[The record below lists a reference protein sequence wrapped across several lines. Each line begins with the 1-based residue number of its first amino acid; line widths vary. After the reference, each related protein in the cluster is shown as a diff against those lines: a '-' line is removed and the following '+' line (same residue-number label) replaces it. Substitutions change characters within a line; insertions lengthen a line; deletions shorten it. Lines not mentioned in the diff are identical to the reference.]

1 MSGDITDV
9 ALKQVIG
16 ECVQEESGLYMISI
30 RQKEELEESVFNAI
44 RRLDV
49 LQELLEDDTIT
60 EIMING
66 KDDIF
71 LERNGHIT
79 KWDKSFENEER
90 LEDIA
95 QKIASLSNK
104 IVNISSPIAD
114 TRLEDGSRVS
124 IVLPPVA
131 LNGPIITIRK
141 FYKDALTM
149 EKLIETGS
157 LTQEAADFLK
167 MAVKSKYNIF
177 ISGGTGSGKT
187 TFLNALS
194 EFIDNDERV
203 ITIEDAAELQIN
215 HVKNLVRLEARDAN
229 IEGKNEVTIRDLI
242 RASLRMRPDRIIVG
256 EVRGKETL
264 DMVQA
269 MSTGHD
275 GSLST
280 GHGNSPKDMMT
291 RLETMILMGIDMPV
305 AAIRQ
310 QLTSAIDIIIHL
322 GRLRDKTRRV
332 LQIAEVV
339 GVSRGEVKFNK
350 LFEFAENAESNGL
363 VLGELKAT
371 GNKLVNTQIILW
383 LAKGI
388 LIIVAASWLFYG
400 NIYFSILMSPWL
412 YLYIR
417 ENSKNNKRKER
428 QQLALQFKDAMTAV
442 SFALNAGYS
451 VENSF
456 KEALEELKML
466 YGRNAVIV
474 KSFSEI
480 ATRIHNNE
488 NIENVLKDF
497 ARKSDVEEI
506 QYFSEIFGYAK
517 RSGGDM
523 ITIIK
528 DTTSLIREKIELDS
542 EIKTIISGKKQEQG
556 IMSIMPF
563 AMVGYLRFT
572 SYDFIAMLYGNIAG
586 RIFMSV
592 CLIVVIVA
600 DYIAKRIVNIEI

>member
-131 LNGPIITIRK
+131 LNGPVITIRK

-229 IEGKNEVTIRDLI
+229 IEGKNEVTIRNLI

-350 LFEFAENAESNGL
+350 LFEFAENAESNGR
-363 VLGELKAT
+363 VLGEIKAT
-371 GNKLVNTQIILW
+371 GNKLVNTQ
-383 LAKGI
+383 KM
-388 LIIVAASWLFYG
+388 
-400 NIYFSILMSPWL
+400 YF
-412 YLYIR
+412 
-417 ENSKNNKRKER
+417 
-428 QQLALQFKDAMTAV
+428 
-442 SFALNAGYS
+442 AGY
-451 VENSF
+451 
-456 KEALEELKML
+456 
-466 YGRNAVIV
+466 G
-474 KSFSEI
+474 
-480 ATRIHNNE
+480 
-488 NIENVLKDF
+488 
-497 ARKSDVEEI
+497 
-506 QYFSEIFGYAK
+506 
-517 RSGGDM
+517 
-523 ITIIK
+523 
-528 DTTSLIREKIELDS
+528 
-542 EIKTIISGKKQEQG
+542 QEDNT
-556 IMSIMPF
+556 M
-563 AMVGYLRFT
+563 
-572 SYDFIAMLYGNIAG
+572 AG
-586 RIFMSV
+586 
-592 CLIVVIVA
+592 
-600 DYIAKRIVNIEI
+600 

>member
-124 IVLPPVA
+124 IVLPLVA
-131 LNGPIITIRK
+131 LNGPVITIRK

-229 IEGKNEVTIRDLI
+229 IEGKNEVTIRNLI

-371 GNKLVNTQIILW
+371 GNKLVNTQ
-383 LAKGI
+383 KM
-388 LIIVAASWLFYG
+388 
-400 NIYFSILMSPWL
+400 YF
-412 YLYIR
+412 
-417 ENSKNNKRKER
+417 
-428 QQLALQFKDAMTAV
+428 
-442 SFALNAGYS
+442 AGY
-451 VENSF
+451 
-456 KEALEELKML
+456 
-466 YGRNAVIV
+466 G
-474 KSFSEI
+474 
-480 ATRIHNNE
+480 
-488 NIENVLKDF
+488 
-497 ARKSDVEEI
+497 
-506 QYFSEIFGYAK
+506 
-517 RSGGDM
+517 
-523 ITIIK
+523 
-528 DTTSLIREKIELDS
+528 
-542 EIKTIISGKKQEQG
+542 QEDNT
-556 IMSIMPF
+556 M
-563 AMVGYLRFT
+563 
-572 SYDFIAMLYGNIAG
+572 AG
-586 RIFMSV
+586 
-592 CLIVVIVA
+592 
-600 DYIAKRIVNIEI
+600 

>member
-131 LNGPIITIRK
+131 LNGPVITIRK

-229 IEGKNEVTIRDLI
+229 IEGKNEVTIRNLI

-363 VLGELKAT
+363 VLGKLKAT
-371 GNKLVNTQIILW
+371 GNKLVNTR
-383 LAKGI
+383 KM
-388 LIIVAASWLFYG
+388 
-400 NIYFSILMSPWL
+400 YF
-412 YLYIR
+412 
-417 ENSKNNKRKER
+417 
-428 QQLALQFKDAMTAV
+428 
-442 SFALNAGYS
+442 AGY
-451 VENSF
+451 
-456 KEALEELKML
+456 
-466 YGRNAVIV
+466 G
-474 KSFSEI
+474 
-480 ATRIHNNE
+480 
-488 NIENVLKDF
+488 
-497 ARKSDVEEI
+497 
-506 QYFSEIFGYAK
+506 
-517 RSGGDM
+517 
-523 ITIIK
+523 
-528 DTTSLIREKIELDS
+528 
-542 EIKTIISGKKQEQG
+542 QEDNT
-556 IMSIMPF
+556 M
-563 AMVGYLRFT
+563 
-572 SYDFIAMLYGNIAG
+572 AG
-586 RIFMSV
+586 
-592 CLIVVIVA
+592 
-600 DYIAKRIVNIEI
+600 

>member
-215 HVKNLVRLEARDAN
+215 HVKNLVSLEARDAN

-350 LFEFAENAESNGL
+350 LFEFAENAESNGR

-371 GNKLVNTQIILW
+371 GNKLVNTQ
-383 LAKGI
+383 KM
-388 LIIVAASWLFYG
+388 
-400 NIYFSILMSPWL
+400 YF
-412 YLYIR
+412 
-417 ENSKNNKRKER
+417 
-428 QQLALQFKDAMTAV
+428 
-442 SFALNAGYS
+442 AGY
-451 VENSF
+451 
-456 KEALEELKML
+456 
-466 YGRNAVIV
+466 G
-474 KSFSEI
+474 
-480 ATRIHNNE
+480 
-488 NIENVLKDF
+488 
-497 ARKSDVEEI
+497 
-506 QYFSEIFGYAK
+506 
-517 RSGGDM
+517 
-523 ITIIK
+523 
-528 DTTSLIREKIELDS
+528 
-542 EIKTIISGKKQEQG
+542 QEDNT
-556 IMSIMPF
+556 M
-563 AMVGYLRFT
+563 
-572 SYDFIAMLYGNIAG
+572 AG
-586 RIFMSV
+586 
-592 CLIVVIVA
+592 
-600 DYIAKRIVNIEI
+600 

>member
-131 LNGPIITIRK
+131 LNGPVITIRK

-229 IEGKNEVTIRDLI
+229 IEGKNEVTIRNLI
-242 RASLRMRPDRIIVG
+242 RASLRMSPDRIIVG

-350 LFEFAENAESNGL
+350 LFEFAENAESNGR

-371 GNKLVNTQIILW
+371 GNKLVNTQ
-383 LAKGI
+383 KM
-388 LIIVAASWLFYG
+388 F
-400 NIYFSILMSPWL
+400 F
-412 YLYIR
+412 
-417 ENSKNNKRKER
+417 
-428 QQLALQFKDAMTAV
+428 
-442 SFALNAGYS
+442 AGY
-451 VENSF
+451 
-456 KEALEELKML
+456 
-466 YGRNAVIV
+466 G
-474 KSFSEI
+474 
-480 ATRIHNNE
+480 
-488 NIENVLKDF
+488 
-497 ARKSDVEEI
+497 
-506 QYFSEIFGYAK
+506 
-517 RSGGDM
+517 
-523 ITIIK
+523 
-528 DTTSLIREKIELDS
+528 
-542 EIKTIISGKKQEQG
+542 QEDNT
-556 IMSIMPF
+556 M
-563 AMVGYLRFT
+563 
-572 SYDFIAMLYGNIAG
+572 AG
-586 RIFMSV
+586 
-592 CLIVVIVA
+592 
-600 DYIAKRIVNIEI
+600 

>member
-131 LNGPIITIRK
+131 LNGPVITIRK

-215 HVKNLVRLEARDAN
+215 HVKNLVRLESRDAN
-229 IEGKNEVTIRDLI
+229 IEGKNEVTIRNLI

-256 EVRGKETL
+256 EVRGKKTL

-350 LFEFAENAESNGL
+350 LFEFAENAESNGR

-371 GNKLVNTQIILW
+371 GNKLVNTQ
-383 LAKGI
+383 KM
-388 LIIVAASWLFYG
+388 F
-400 NIYFSILMSPWL
+400 F
-412 YLYIR
+412 
-417 ENSKNNKRKER
+417 
-428 QQLALQFKDAMTAV
+428 
-442 SFALNAGYS
+442 AGY
-451 VENSF
+451 
-456 KEALEELKML
+456 
-466 YGRNAVIV
+466 G
-474 KSFSEI
+474 
-480 ATRIHNNE
+480 
-488 NIENVLKDF
+488 
-497 ARKSDVEEI
+497 
-506 QYFSEIFGYAK
+506 
-517 RSGGDM
+517 
-523 ITIIK
+523 
-528 DTTSLIREKIELDS
+528 
-542 EIKTIISGKKQEQG
+542 QEDNT
-556 IMSIMPF
+556 M
-563 AMVGYLRFT
+563 
-572 SYDFIAMLYGNIAG
+572 AG
-586 RIFMSV
+586 
-592 CLIVVIVA
+592 
-600 DYIAKRIVNIEI
+600 

>member
-131 LNGPIITIRK
+131 LNGPVITIRK

-371 GNKLVNTQIILW
+371 GNKLVNTQ
-383 LAKGI
+383 KMN
-388 LIIVAASWLFYG
+388 F
-400 NIYFSILMSPWL
+400 
-412 YLYIR
+412 
-417 ENSKNNKRKER
+417 
-428 QQLALQFKDAMTAV
+428 
-442 SFALNAGYS
+442 AGY
-451 VENSF
+451 V
-456 KEALEELKML
+456 
-466 YGRNAVIV
+466 
-474 KSFSEI
+474 
-480 ATRIHNNE
+480 
-488 NIENVLKDF
+488 
-497 ARKSDVEEI
+497 
-506 QYFSEIFGYAK
+506 
-517 RSGGDM
+517 
-523 ITIIK
+523 
-528 DTTSLIREKIELDS
+528 
-542 EIKTIISGKKQEQG
+542 QEDNT
-556 IMSIMPF
+556 M
-563 AMVGYLRFT
+563 
-572 SYDFIAMLYGNIAG
+572 AG
-586 RIFMSV
+586 
-592 CLIVVIVA
+592 
-600 DYIAKRIVNIEI
+600 

>member
-131 LNGPIITIRK
+131 LNGPVITIRK

-203 ITIEDAAELQIN
+203 ITIEDAAELKIN

-229 IEGKNEVTIRDLI
+229 IEGKNEVTIRNLI

-350 LFEFAENAESNGL
+350 LFEFAENAESNGR

-371 GNKLVNTQIILW
+371 GNKLVNTQ
-383 LAKGI
+383 KM
-388 LIIVAASWLFYG
+388 
-400 NIYFSILMSPWL
+400 YF
-412 YLYIR
+412 
-417 ENSKNNKRKER
+417 
-428 QQLALQFKDAMTAV
+428 
-442 SFALNAGYS
+442 AGY
-451 VENSF
+451 
-456 KEALEELKML
+456 
-466 YGRNAVIV
+466 G
-474 KSFSEI
+474 
-480 ATRIHNNE
+480 
-488 NIENVLKDF
+488 
-497 ARKSDVEEI
+497 
-506 QYFSEIFGYAK
+506 
-517 RSGGDM
+517 
-523 ITIIK
+523 
-528 DTTSLIREKIELDS
+528 
-542 EIKTIISGKKQEQG
+542 QEDNT
-556 IMSIMPF
+556 M
-563 AMVGYLRFT
+563 
-572 SYDFIAMLYGNIAG
+572 AG
-586 RIFMSV
+586 
-592 CLIVVIVA
+592 
-600 DYIAKRIVNIEI
+600 

>member
-339 GVSRGEVKFNK
+339 GVSSGEVKFNK
-350 LFEFAENAESNGL
+350 LFEFAENAESNGR

-371 GNKLVNTQIILW
+371 GNKLVNTQ
-383 LAKGI
+383 KM
-388 LIIVAASWLFYG
+388 
-400 NIYFSILMSPWL
+400 YFL
-412 YLYIR
+412 
-417 ENSKNNKRKER
+417 
-428 QQLALQFKDAMTAV
+428 
-442 SFALNAGYS
+442 
-451 VENSF
+451 
-456 KEALEELKML
+456 
-466 YGRNAVIV
+466 
-474 KSFSEI
+474 
-480 ATRIHNNE
+480 
-488 NIENVLKDF
+488 
-497 ARKSDVEEI
+497 
-506 QYFSEIFGYAK
+506 
-517 RSGGDM
+517 
-523 ITIIK
+523 
-528 DTTSLIREKIELDS
+528 SLIHI
-542 EIKTIISGKKQEQG
+542 
-556 IMSIMPF
+556 
-563 AMVGYLRFT
+563 
-572 SYDFIAMLYGNIAG
+572 
-586 RIFMSV
+586 
-592 CLIVVIVA
+592 
-600 DYIAKRIVNIEI
+600 

>member
-131 LNGPIITIRK
+131 LNGPVITIRK

-167 MAVKSKYNIF
+167 KAVKSKYNIF

-350 LFEFAENAESNGL
+350 LFEFAENAESNGR

-371 GNKLVNTQIILW
+371 GNKLVNTQ
-383 LAKGI
+383 KM
-388 LIIVAASWLFYG
+388 
-400 NIYFSILMSPWL
+400 YF
-412 YLYIR
+412 
-417 ENSKNNKRKER
+417 
-428 QQLALQFKDAMTAV
+428 
-442 SFALNAGYS
+442 AGY
-451 VENSF
+451 
-456 KEALEELKML
+456 
-466 YGRNAVIV
+466 G
-474 KSFSEI
+474 
-480 ATRIHNNE
+480 
-488 NIENVLKDF
+488 
-497 ARKSDVEEI
+497 
-506 QYFSEIFGYAK
+506 
-517 RSGGDM
+517 
-523 ITIIK
+523 
-528 DTTSLIREKIELDS
+528 
-542 EIKTIISGKKQEQG
+542 QEDNT
-556 IMSIMPF
+556 M
-563 AMVGYLRFT
+563 
-572 SYDFIAMLYGNIAG
+572 AG
-586 RIFMSV
+586 
-592 CLIVVIVA
+592 
-600 DYIAKRIVNIEI
+600 

>member
-131 LNGPIITIRK
+131 LNGPVITIRK

-215 HVKNLVRLEARDAN
+215 HVKNLVRLESRDAN
-229 IEGKNEVTIRDLI
+229 IEGKNEVTIRNLI

-350 LFEFAENAESNGL
+350 LFEFAENAESNGR

-371 GNKLVNTQIILW
+371 GNKLVNTQ
-383 LAKGI
+383 KM
-388 LIIVAASWLFYG
+388 FYP
-400 NIYFSILMSPWL
+400 FLS
-412 YLYIR
+412 
-417 ENSKNNKRKER
+417 
-428 QQLALQFKDAMTAV
+428 QL
-442 SFALNAGYS
+442 
-451 VENSF
+451 
-456 KEALEELKML
+456 
-466 YGRNAVIV
+466 
-474 KSFSEI
+474 
-480 ATRIHNNE
+480 
-488 NIENVLKDF
+488 
-497 ARKSDVEEI
+497 
-506 QYFSEIFGYAK
+506 
-517 RSGGDM
+517 
-523 ITIIK
+523 
-528 DTTSLIREKIELDS
+528 
-542 EIKTIISGKKQEQG
+542 
-556 IMSIMPF
+556 
-563 AMVGYLRFT
+563 
-572 SYDFIAMLYGNIAG
+572 
-586 RIFMSV
+586 
-592 CLIVVIVA
+592 
-600 DYIAKRIVNIEI
+600 

>member
-131 LNGPIITIRK
+131 LNGPVITIRK

-229 IEGKNEVTIRDLI
+229 MEGKNEVTIRDLI

-371 GNKLVNTQIILW
+371 GNKLVNTQ
-383 LAKGI
+383 KM
-388 LIIVAASWLFYG
+388 
-400 NIYFSILMSPWL
+400 YF
-412 YLYIR
+412 
-417 ENSKNNKRKER
+417 
-428 QQLALQFKDAMTAV
+428 
-442 SFALNAGYS
+442 AGY
-451 VENSF
+451 
-456 KEALEELKML
+456 
-466 YGRNAVIV
+466 GREDN
-474 KSFSEI
+474 
-480 ATRIHNNE
+480 T
-488 NIENVLKDF
+488 
-497 ARKSDVEEI
+497 
-506 QYFSEIFGYAK
+506 
-517 RSGGDM
+517 M
-523 ITIIK
+523 
-528 DTTSLIREKIELDS
+528 
-542 EIKTIISGKKQEQG
+542 
-556 IMSIMPF
+556 
-563 AMVGYLRFT
+563 
-572 SYDFIAMLYGNIAG
+572 AG
-586 RIFMSV
+586 
-592 CLIVVIVA
+592 
-600 DYIAKRIVNIEI
+600 

>member
-131 LNGPIITIRK
+131 LNGPVITIRK

-203 ITIEDAAELQIN
+203 ITIEDAAELQLN

-229 IEGKNEVTIRDLI
+229 IEGKNEVTIRNLI
-242 RASLRMRPDRIIVG
+242 RASLRMSPDRIIVG

-350 LFEFAENAESNGL
+350 LFEFAENAESNGR

-371 GNKLVNTQIILW
+371 GNKLVNTQ
-383 LAKGI
+383 KM
-388 LIIVAASWLFYG
+388 
-400 NIYFSILMSPWL
+400 YF
-412 YLYIR
+412 
-417 ENSKNNKRKER
+417 
-428 QQLALQFKDAMTAV
+428 
-442 SFALNAGYS
+442 AGY
-451 VENSF
+451 
-456 KEALEELKML
+456 
-466 YGRNAVIV
+466 G
-474 KSFSEI
+474 
-480 ATRIHNNE
+480 
-488 NIENVLKDF
+488 
-497 ARKSDVEEI
+497 
-506 QYFSEIFGYAK
+506 
-517 RSGGDM
+517 
-523 ITIIK
+523 
-528 DTTSLIREKIELDS
+528 
-542 EIKTIISGKKQEQG
+542 QEDNT
-556 IMSIMPF
+556 M
-563 AMVGYLRFT
+563 
-572 SYDFIAMLYGNIAG
+572 AG
-586 RIFMSV
+586 
-592 CLIVVIVA
+592 
-600 DYIAKRIVNIEI
+600 

>member
-242 RASLRMRPDRIIVG
+242 SLRMRPDRIIVG

-280 GHGNSPKDMMT
+280 GHGNGPKDMMT

-371 GNKLVNTQIILW
+371 GNKLVNTQ
-383 LAKGI
+383 KMH
-388 LIIVAASWLFYG
+388 F
-400 NIYFSILMSPWL
+400 
-412 YLYIR
+412 
-417 ENSKNNKRKER
+417 
-428 QQLALQFKDAMTAV
+428 
-442 SFALNAGYS
+442 AGY
-451 VENSF
+451 
-456 KEALEELKML
+456 
-466 YGRNAVIV
+466 G
-474 KSFSEI
+474 
-480 ATRIHNNE
+480 
-488 NIENVLKDF
+488 
-497 ARKSDVEEI
+497 
-506 QYFSEIFGYAK
+506 
-517 RSGGDM
+517 
-523 ITIIK
+523 
-528 DTTSLIREKIELDS
+528 
-542 EIKTIISGKKQEQG
+542 QEDNT
-556 IMSIMPF
+556 M
-563 AMVGYLRFT
+563 
-572 SYDFIAMLYGNIAG
+572 AG
-586 RIFMSV
+586 
-592 CLIVVIVA
+592 
-600 DYIAKRIVNIEI
+600 

>member
-131 LNGPIITIRK
+131 LNGPVITIRK

-215 HVKNLVRLEARDAN
+215 HVKNLVRLEAREAN

-280 GHGNSPKDMMT
+280 GHGNGPKDMMT

-350 LFEFAENAESNGL
+350 LFEFAENAESNGR

-371 GNKLVNTQIILW
+371 GNKLVNTQ
-383 LAKGI
+383 KM
-388 LIIVAASWLFYG
+388 
-400 NIYFSILMSPWL
+400 YF
-412 YLYIR
+412 
-417 ENSKNNKRKER
+417 
-428 QQLALQFKDAMTAV
+428 
-442 SFALNAGYS
+442 AGY
-451 VENSF
+451 
-456 KEALEELKML
+456 
-466 YGRNAVIV
+466 G
-474 KSFSEI
+474 
-480 ATRIHNNE
+480 
-488 NIENVLKDF
+488 
-497 ARKSDVEEI
+497 
-506 QYFSEIFGYAK
+506 
-517 RSGGDM
+517 
-523 ITIIK
+523 
-528 DTTSLIREKIELDS
+528 
-542 EIKTIISGKKQEQG
+542 QEDNT
-556 IMSIMPF
+556 M
-563 AMVGYLRFT
+563 
-572 SYDFIAMLYGNIAG
+572 AG
-586 RIFMSV
+586 
-592 CLIVVIVA
+592 
-600 DYIAKRIVNIEI
+600 

>member
-16 ECVQEESGLYMISI
+16 ECVQEESELYMISI

-131 LNGPIITIRK
+131 LNGPVITIRK

-229 IEGKNEVTIRDLI
+229 IEGKNEVTIRNLI

-256 EVRGKETL
+256 EVKGKETL

-350 LFEFAENAESNGL
+350 LFEFAENAESNGR

-371 GNKLVNTQIILW
+371 GNKLVNTQ
-383 LAKGI
+383 KM
-388 LIIVAASWLFYG
+388 
-400 NIYFSILMSPWL
+400 YF
-412 YLYIR
+412 
-417 ENSKNNKRKER
+417 
-428 QQLALQFKDAMTAV
+428 
-442 SFALNAGYS
+442 AGY
-451 VENSF
+451 
-456 KEALEELKML
+456 
-466 YGRNAVIV
+466 G
-474 KSFSEI
+474 
-480 ATRIHNNE
+480 
-488 NIENVLKDF
+488 
-497 ARKSDVEEI
+497 
-506 QYFSEIFGYAK
+506 
-517 RSGGDM
+517 
-523 ITIIK
+523 
-528 DTTSLIREKIELDS
+528 
-542 EIKTIISGKKQEQG
+542 QEDNT
-556 IMSIMPF
+556 M
-563 AMVGYLRFT
+563 
-572 SYDFIAMLYGNIAG
+572 AG
-586 RIFMSV
+586 
-592 CLIVVIVA
+592 
-600 DYIAKRIVNIEI
+600 

>member
-131 LNGPIITIRK
+131 LNGPVITIRK

-215 HVKNLVRLEARDAN
+215 HVKNLVRLEARYAN

-350 LFEFAENAESNGL
+350 LFEFAENAESNGR

-371 GNKLVNTQIILW
+371 GNKLVNTQ
-383 LAKGI
+383 KM
-388 LIIVAASWLFYG
+388 
-400 NIYFSILMSPWL
+400 YF
-412 YLYIR
+412 
-417 ENSKNNKRKER
+417 
-428 QQLALQFKDAMTAV
+428 
-442 SFALNAGYS
+442 AGY
-451 VENSF
+451 
-456 KEALEELKML
+456 
-466 YGRNAVIV
+466 G
-474 KSFSEI
+474 
-480 ATRIHNNE
+480 
-488 NIENVLKDF
+488 
-497 ARKSDVEEI
+497 
-506 QYFSEIFGYAK
+506 
-517 RSGGDM
+517 
-523 ITIIK
+523 
-528 DTTSLIREKIELDS
+528 
-542 EIKTIISGKKQEQG
+542 QEDNT
-556 IMSIMPF
+556 M
-563 AMVGYLRFT
+563 
-572 SYDFIAMLYGNIAG
+572 AG
-586 RIFMSV
+586 
-592 CLIVVIVA
+592 
-600 DYIAKRIVNIEI
+600 

>member
-131 LNGPIITIRK
+131 LNGSVITIRK

-229 IEGKNEVTIRDLI
+229 IEGKNEVTIRNLI

-350 LFEFAENAESNGL
+350 LFEFAENAESNGR

-371 GNKLVNTQIILW
+371 GNKLVNTQ
-383 LAKGI
+383 KM
-388 LIIVAASWLFYG
+388 
-400 NIYFSILMSPWL
+400 YF
-412 YLYIR
+412 
-417 ENSKNNKRKER
+417 
-428 QQLALQFKDAMTAV
+428 
-442 SFALNAGYS
+442 AGY
-451 VENSF
+451 
-456 KEALEELKML
+456 
-466 YGRNAVIV
+466 G
-474 KSFSEI
+474 
-480 ATRIHNNE
+480 
-488 NIENVLKDF
+488 
-497 ARKSDVEEI
+497 
-506 QYFSEIFGYAK
+506 
-517 RSGGDM
+517 
-523 ITIIK
+523 
-528 DTTSLIREKIELDS
+528 
-542 EIKTIISGKKQEQG
+542 QEDNT
-556 IMSIMPF
+556 M
-563 AMVGYLRFT
+563 
-572 SYDFIAMLYGNIAG
+572 AG
-586 RIFMSV
+586 
-592 CLIVVIVA
+592 
-600 DYIAKRIVNIEI
+600 

>member
-104 IVNISSPIAD
+104 IVNISSLIAD

-350 LFEFAENAESNGL
+350 LFEFAENAESNGR

-371 GNKLVNTQIILW
+371 GNKLVNTQ
-383 LAKGI
+383 KM
-388 LIIVAASWLFYG
+388 
-400 NIYFSILMSPWL
+400 YF
-412 YLYIR
+412 
-417 ENSKNNKRKER
+417 
-428 QQLALQFKDAMTAV
+428 
-442 SFALNAGYS
+442 AGY
-451 VENSF
+451 
-456 KEALEELKML
+456 
-466 YGRNAVIV
+466 G
-474 KSFSEI
+474 
-480 ATRIHNNE
+480 
-488 NIENVLKDF
+488 
-497 ARKSDVEEI
+497 
-506 QYFSEIFGYAK
+506 
-517 RSGGDM
+517 
-523 ITIIK
+523 
-528 DTTSLIREKIELDS
+528 
-542 EIKTIISGKKQEQG
+542 QEDNT
-556 IMSIMPF
+556 M
-563 AMVGYLRFT
+563 
-572 SYDFIAMLYGNIAG
+572 AG
-586 RIFMSV
+586 
-592 CLIVVIVA
+592 
-600 DYIAKRIVNIEI
+600 

>member
-60 EIMING
+60 EIIING

-131 LNGPIITIRK
+131 LNGPVITIRK

-229 IEGKNEVTIRDLI
+229 IEGKNEVTIRNLI

-350 LFEFAENAESNGL
+350 LFEFAENAESNGR

-371 GNKLVNTQIILW
+371 GNKLVNTQ
-383 LAKGI
+383 KM
-388 LIIVAASWLFYG
+388 
-400 NIYFSILMSPWL
+400 YF
-412 YLYIR
+412 
-417 ENSKNNKRKER
+417 
-428 QQLALQFKDAMTAV
+428 
-442 SFALNAGYS
+442 AGY
-451 VENSF
+451 
-456 KEALEELKML
+456 
-466 YGRNAVIV
+466 G
-474 KSFSEI
+474 
-480 ATRIHNNE
+480 
-488 NIENVLKDF
+488 
-497 ARKSDVEEI
+497 
-506 QYFSEIFGYAK
+506 
-517 RSGGDM
+517 
-523 ITIIK
+523 
-528 DTTSLIREKIELDS
+528 
-542 EIKTIISGKKQEQG
+542 QEDNT
-556 IMSIMPF
+556 M
-563 AMVGYLRFT
+563 
-572 SYDFIAMLYGNIAG
+572 AG
-586 RIFMSV
+586 
-592 CLIVVIVA
+592 
-600 DYIAKRIVNIEI
+600 

>member
-350 LFEFAENAESNGL
+350 LFEFAENAESNGR

-371 GNKLVNTQIILW
+371 GNKLVNTQ
-383 LAKGI
+383 KM
-388 LIIVAASWLFYG
+388 
-400 NIYFSILMSPWL
+400 YF
-412 YLYIR
+412 
-417 ENSKNNKRKER
+417 
-428 QQLALQFKDAMTAV
+428 
-442 SFALNAGYS
+442 AGY
-451 VENSF
+451 
-456 KEALEELKML
+456 
-466 YGRNAVIV
+466 G
-474 KSFSEI
+474 
-480 ATRIHNNE
+480 
-488 NIENVLKDF
+488 
-497 ARKSDVEEI
+497 
-506 QYFSEIFGYAK
+506 
-517 RSGGDM
+517 
-523 ITIIK
+523 
-528 DTTSLIREKIELDS
+528 
-542 EIKTIISGKKQEQG
+542 QEDNT
-556 IMSIMPF
+556 MAS
-563 AMVGYLRFT
+563 
-572 SYDFIAMLYGNIAG
+572 
-586 RIFMSV
+586 
-592 CLIVVIVA
+592 
-600 DYIAKRIVNIEI
+600 

>member
-49 LQELLEDDTIT
+49 LQKLLEDDTIT

-339 GVSRGEVKFNK
+339 GVSSGEVKFNK
-350 LFEFAENAESNGL
+350 LFEFAENAESNGR

-371 GNKLVNTQIILW
+371 GNKLVNTQ
-383 LAKGI
+383 KM
-388 LIIVAASWLFYG
+388 
-400 NIYFSILMSPWL
+400 YF
-412 YLYIR
+412 
-417 ENSKNNKRKER
+417 
-428 QQLALQFKDAMTAV
+428 
-442 SFALNAGYS
+442 AGY
-451 VENSF
+451 
-456 KEALEELKML
+456 
-466 YGRNAVIV
+466 G
-474 KSFSEI
+474 
-480 ATRIHNNE
+480 
-488 NIENVLKDF
+488 
-497 ARKSDVEEI
+497 
-506 QYFSEIFGYAK
+506 
-517 RSGGDM
+517 
-523 ITIIK
+523 
-528 DTTSLIREKIELDS
+528 
-542 EIKTIISGKKQEQG
+542 QEDNT
-556 IMSIMPF
+556 M
-563 AMVGYLRFT
+563 
-572 SYDFIAMLYGNIAG
+572 AG
-586 RIFMSV
+586 
-592 CLIVVIVA
+592 
-600 DYIAKRIVNIEI
+600 

>member
-157 LTQEAADFLK
+157 LTQEAAYFLK

-371 GNKLVNTQIILW
+371 GNKLVNTQ
-383 LAKGI
+383 KM
-388 LIIVAASWLFYG
+388 
-400 NIYFSILMSPWL
+400 YF
-412 YLYIR
+412 
-417 ENSKNNKRKER
+417 
-428 QQLALQFKDAMTAV
+428 
-442 SFALNAGYS
+442 AGY
-451 VENSF
+451 
-456 KEALEELKML
+456 
-466 YGRNAVIV
+466 G
-474 KSFSEI
+474 
-480 ATRIHNNE
+480 
-488 NIENVLKDF
+488 
-497 ARKSDVEEI
+497 
-506 QYFSEIFGYAK
+506 
-517 RSGGDM
+517 
-523 ITIIK
+523 
-528 DTTSLIREKIELDS
+528 
-542 EIKTIISGKKQEQG
+542 QEDNT
-556 IMSIMPF
+556 M
-563 AMVGYLRFT
+563 
-572 SYDFIAMLYGNIAG
+572 AG
-586 RIFMSV
+586 
-592 CLIVVIVA
+592 
-600 DYIAKRIVNIEI
+600 

>member
-79 KWDKSFENEER
+79 KWNKSFENEER

-131 LNGPIITIRK
+131 LNGPVITIRK

-194 EFIDNDERV
+194 EFINNDERV

-350 LFEFAENAESNGL
+350 LFEFAENAESNGR

-371 GNKLVNTQIILW
+371 GNKLVNTQ
-383 LAKGI
+383 KM
-388 LIIVAASWLFYG
+388 
-400 NIYFSILMSPWL
+400 YF
-412 YLYIR
+412 
-417 ENSKNNKRKER
+417 
-428 QQLALQFKDAMTAV
+428 
-442 SFALNAGYS
+442 AGY
-451 VENSF
+451 
-456 KEALEELKML
+456 
-466 YGRNAVIV
+466 G
-474 KSFSEI
+474 
-480 ATRIHNNE
+480 
-488 NIENVLKDF
+488 
-497 ARKSDVEEI
+497 
-506 QYFSEIFGYAK
+506 
-517 RSGGDM
+517 
-523 ITIIK
+523 
-528 DTTSLIREKIELDS
+528 
-542 EIKTIISGKKQEQG
+542 QEDNT
-556 IMSIMPF
+556 M
-563 AMVGYLRFT
+563 
-572 SYDFIAMLYGNIAG
+572 AG
-586 RIFMSV
+586 
-592 CLIVVIVA
+592 
-600 DYIAKRIVNIEI
+600 

>member
-44 RRLDV
+44 GRLDV

-131 LNGPIITIRK
+131 LNGPVITIRK

-350 LFEFAENAESNGL
+350 LFEFAENAESNGR

-371 GNKLVNTQIILW
+371 GNKLVNTQ
-383 LAKGI
+383 KM
-388 LIIVAASWLFYG
+388 
-400 NIYFSILMSPWL
+400 YF
-412 YLYIR
+412 
-417 ENSKNNKRKER
+417 
-428 QQLALQFKDAMTAV
+428 
-442 SFALNAGYS
+442 AGY
-451 VENSF
+451 
-456 KEALEELKML
+456 
-466 YGRNAVIV
+466 G
-474 KSFSEI
+474 
-480 ATRIHNNE
+480 
-488 NIENVLKDF
+488 
-497 ARKSDVEEI
+497 
-506 QYFSEIFGYAK
+506 
-517 RSGGDM
+517 
-523 ITIIK
+523 
-528 DTTSLIREKIELDS
+528 
-542 EIKTIISGKKQEQG
+542 QEDNT
-556 IMSIMPF
+556 M
-563 AMVGYLRFT
+563 
-572 SYDFIAMLYGNIAG
+572 AG
-586 RIFMSV
+586 
-592 CLIVVIVA
+592 
-600 DYIAKRIVNIEI
+600 

>member
-90 LEDIA
+90 LDDIA

-131 LNGPIITIRK
+131 LNGPVITIRK

-229 IEGKNEVTIRDLI
+229 IEGKNEVTIRGLI

-350 LFEFAENAESNGL
+350 LFEFAENAESNGR

-371 GNKLVNTQIILW
+371 GNKLVNTQ
-383 LAKGI
+383 KM
-388 LIIVAASWLFYG
+388 
-400 NIYFSILMSPWL
+400 YF
-412 YLYIR
+412 
-417 ENSKNNKRKER
+417 
-428 QQLALQFKDAMTAV
+428 
-442 SFALNAGYS
+442 AGY
-451 VENSF
+451 
-456 KEALEELKML
+456 
-466 YGRNAVIV
+466 G
-474 KSFSEI
+474 
-480 ATRIHNNE
+480 
-488 NIENVLKDF
+488 
-497 ARKSDVEEI
+497 
-506 QYFSEIFGYAK
+506 
-517 RSGGDM
+517 
-523 ITIIK
+523 
-528 DTTSLIREKIELDS
+528 
-542 EIKTIISGKKQEQG
+542 QEDNT
-556 IMSIMPF
+556 M
-563 AMVGYLRFT
+563 
-572 SYDFIAMLYGNIAG
+572 AG
-586 RIFMSV
+586 
-592 CLIVVIVA
+592 
-600 DYIAKRIVNIEI
+600 

>member
-157 LTQEAADFLK
+157 LTQEAADFLN

-229 IEGKNEVTIRDLI
+229 IEGKNEVTIRELI

-350 LFEFAENAESNGL
+350 LFEFAENAESNGR

-371 GNKLVNTQIILW
+371 GNKLVNTQ
-383 LAKGI
+383 KM
-388 LIIVAASWLFYG
+388 
-400 NIYFSILMSPWL
+400 YF
-412 YLYIR
+412 
-417 ENSKNNKRKER
+417 
-428 QQLALQFKDAMTAV
+428 
-442 SFALNAGYS
+442 AGY
-451 VENSF
+451 
-456 KEALEELKML
+456 
-466 YGRNAVIV
+466 G
-474 KSFSEI
+474 
-480 ATRIHNNE
+480 
-488 NIENVLKDF
+488 
-497 ARKSDVEEI
+497 
-506 QYFSEIFGYAK
+506 
-517 RSGGDM
+517 
-523 ITIIK
+523 
-528 DTTSLIREKIELDS
+528 
-542 EIKTIISGKKQEQG
+542 QEDNT
-556 IMSIMPF
+556 M
-563 AMVGYLRFT
+563 
-572 SYDFIAMLYGNIAG
+572 AG
-586 RIFMSV
+586 
-592 CLIVVIVA
+592 
-600 DYIAKRIVNIEI
+600 

>member
-350 LFEFAENAESNGL
+350 LFEFAENAESNGR

-371 GNKLVNTQIILW
+371 GNILVNTQ
-383 LAKGI
+383 KM
-388 LIIVAASWLFYG
+388 
-400 NIYFSILMSPWL
+400 YF
-412 YLYIR
+412 
-417 ENSKNNKRKER
+417 
-428 QQLALQFKDAMTAV
+428 
-442 SFALNAGYS
+442 AGY
-451 VENSF
+451 
-456 KEALEELKML
+456 
-466 YGRNAVIV
+466 G
-474 KSFSEI
+474 
-480 ATRIHNNE
+480 
-488 NIENVLKDF
+488 
-497 ARKSDVEEI
+497 
-506 QYFSEIFGYAK
+506 
-517 RSGGDM
+517 
-523 ITIIK
+523 
-528 DTTSLIREKIELDS
+528 
-542 EIKTIISGKKQEQG
+542 QEDNT
-556 IMSIMPF
+556 M
-563 AMVGYLRFT
+563 
-572 SYDFIAMLYGNIAG
+572 AG
-586 RIFMSV
+586 
-592 CLIVVIVA
+592 
-600 DYIAKRIVNIEI
+600 

>member
-104 IVNISSPIAD
+104 IVNISSPVAD

-131 LNGPIITIRK
+131 LNGPVITIRK

-229 IEGKNEVTIRDLI
+229 IEGKNEVTIRNLI

-371 GNKLVNTQIILW
+371 GNKLVNTQ
-383 LAKGI
+383 KM
-388 LIIVAASWLFYG
+388 
-400 NIYFSILMSPWL
+400 YF
-412 YLYIR
+412 
-417 ENSKNNKRKER
+417 
-428 QQLALQFKDAMTAV
+428 
-442 SFALNAGYS
+442 AGY
-451 VENSF
+451 
-456 KEALEELKML
+456 
-466 YGRNAVIV
+466 G
-474 KSFSEI
+474 
-480 ATRIHNNE
+480 
-488 NIENVLKDF
+488 
-497 ARKSDVEEI
+497 
-506 QYFSEIFGYAK
+506 
-517 RSGGDM
+517 
-523 ITIIK
+523 
-528 DTTSLIREKIELDS
+528 
-542 EIKTIISGKKQEQG
+542 QEDNT
-556 IMSIMPF
+556 M
-563 AMVGYLRFT
+563 
-572 SYDFIAMLYGNIAG
+572 AG
-586 RIFMSV
+586 
-592 CLIVVIVA
+592 
-600 DYIAKRIVNIEI
+600 

>member
-310 QLTSAIDIIIHL
+310 HLTSAIDIIIHL

-350 LFEFAENAESNGL
+350 LFEFAENAESNGR

-371 GNKLVNTQIILW
+371 GNKLVNTQ
-383 LAKGI
+383 KM
-388 LIIVAASWLFYG
+388 
-400 NIYFSILMSPWL
+400 YF
-412 YLYIR
+412 
-417 ENSKNNKRKER
+417 
-428 QQLALQFKDAMTAV
+428 
-442 SFALNAGYS
+442 AGY
-451 VENSF
+451 
-456 KEALEELKML
+456 
-466 YGRNAVIV
+466 G
-474 KSFSEI
+474 
-480 ATRIHNNE
+480 
-488 NIENVLKDF
+488 
-497 ARKSDVEEI
+497 
-506 QYFSEIFGYAK
+506 
-517 RSGGDM
+517 
-523 ITIIK
+523 
-528 DTTSLIREKIELDS
+528 
-542 EIKTIISGKKQEQG
+542 QEDNT
-556 IMSIMPF
+556 M
-563 AMVGYLRFT
+563 
-572 SYDFIAMLYGNIAG
+572 AG
-586 RIFMSV
+586 
-592 CLIVVIVA
+592 
-600 DYIAKRIVNIEI
+600 

>member
-131 LNGPIITIRK
+131 LNGPVITIRK

-229 IEGKNEVTIRDLI
+229 IEGKNEVTIRNLI
-242 RASLRMRPDRIIVG
+242 RASLRMSPDRIIVG

-350 LFEFAENAESNGL
+350 LFEFAENAESNGR

-371 GNKLVNTQIILW
+371 GNKLVNTQ
-383 LAKGI
+383 KM
-388 LIIVAASWLFYG
+388 
-400 NIYFSILMSPWL
+400 YF
-412 YLYIR
+412 
-417 ENSKNNKRKER
+417 
-428 QQLALQFKDAMTAV
+428 
-442 SFALNAGYS
+442 AGY
-451 VENSF
+451 
-456 KEALEELKML
+456 
-466 YGRNAVIV
+466 G
-474 KSFSEI
+474 
-480 ATRIHNNE
+480 
-488 NIENVLKDF
+488 
-497 ARKSDVEEI
+497 
-506 QYFSEIFGYAK
+506 
-517 RSGGDM
+517 
-523 ITIIK
+523 
-528 DTTSLIREKIELDS
+528 
-542 EIKTIISGKKQEQG
+542 QEDNT
-556 IMSIMPF
+556 M
-563 AMVGYLRFT
+563 
-572 SYDFIAMLYGNIAG
+572 AG
-586 RIFMSV
+586 
-592 CLIVVIVA
+592 
-600 DYIAKRIVNIEI
+600 

>member
-16 ECVQEESGLYMISI
+16 ECVQEERGLYMISI

-131 LNGPIITIRK
+131 LNGPVITIRK

-229 IEGKNEVTIRDLI
+229 IEGKNEVTIRNLI

-371 GNKLVNTQIILW
+371 GNKLVNTQ
-383 LAKGI
+383 KM
-388 LIIVAASWLFYG
+388 
-400 NIYFSILMSPWL
+400 YF
-412 YLYIR
+412 
-417 ENSKNNKRKER
+417 
-428 QQLALQFKDAMTAV
+428 
-442 SFALNAGYS
+442 AGY
-451 VENSF
+451 
-456 KEALEELKML
+456 
-466 YGRNAVIV
+466 G
-474 KSFSEI
+474 
-480 ATRIHNNE
+480 
-488 NIENVLKDF
+488 
-497 ARKSDVEEI
+497 
-506 QYFSEIFGYAK
+506 
-517 RSGGDM
+517 
-523 ITIIK
+523 
-528 DTTSLIREKIELDS
+528 
-542 EIKTIISGKKQEQG
+542 QEDNT
-556 IMSIMPF
+556 M
-563 AMVGYLRFT
+563 
-572 SYDFIAMLYGNIAG
+572 AG
-586 RIFMSV
+586 
-592 CLIVVIVA
+592 
-600 DYIAKRIVNIEI
+600 

>member
-131 LNGPIITIRK
+131 LNGPVITIRK

-280 GHGNSPKDMMT
+280 GHGNSHKDMMT

-371 GNKLVNTQIILW
+371 GNKLVNTQ
-383 LAKGI
+383 KM
-388 LIIVAASWLFYG
+388 
-400 NIYFSILMSPWL
+400 YF
-412 YLYIR
+412 
-417 ENSKNNKRKER
+417 
-428 QQLALQFKDAMTAV
+428 
-442 SFALNAGYS
+442 AGY
-451 VENSF
+451 
-456 KEALEELKML
+456 
-466 YGRNAVIV
+466 G
-474 KSFSEI
+474 
-480 ATRIHNNE
+480 
-488 NIENVLKDF
+488 
-497 ARKSDVEEI
+497 
-506 QYFSEIFGYAK
+506 
-517 RSGGDM
+517 
-523 ITIIK
+523 
-528 DTTSLIREKIELDS
+528 
-542 EIKTIISGKKQEQG
+542 QEDNT
-556 IMSIMPF
+556 M
-563 AMVGYLRFT
+563 
-572 SYDFIAMLYGNIAG
+572 AG
-586 RIFMSV
+586 
-592 CLIVVIVA
+592 
-600 DYIAKRIVNIEI
+600 

>member
-131 LNGPIITIRK
+131 LNGPVITIRK

-149 EKLIETGS
+149 EKLIETGL

-187 TFLNALS
+187 TFLNVLS

-229 IEGKNEVTIRDLI
+229 IEGKNEVTIRNLI

-350 LFEFAENAESNGL
+350 LFEFAENAESNGR

-371 GNKLVNTQIILW
+371 GNKLVNTQ
-383 LAKGI
+383 KM
-388 LIIVAASWLFYG
+388 
-400 NIYFSILMSPWL
+400 YF
-412 YLYIR
+412 
-417 ENSKNNKRKER
+417 
-428 QQLALQFKDAMTAV
+428 
-442 SFALNAGYS
+442 AGY
-451 VENSF
+451 
-456 KEALEELKML
+456 
-466 YGRNAVIV
+466 G
-474 KSFSEI
+474 
-480 ATRIHNNE
+480 
-488 NIENVLKDF
+488 
-497 ARKSDVEEI
+497 
-506 QYFSEIFGYAK
+506 
-517 RSGGDM
+517 
-523 ITIIK
+523 
-528 DTTSLIREKIELDS
+528 
-542 EIKTIISGKKQEQG
+542 QEDNT
-556 IMSIMPF
+556 M
-563 AMVGYLRFT
+563 
-572 SYDFIAMLYGNIAG
+572 AG
-586 RIFMSV
+586 
-592 CLIVVIVA
+592 
-600 DYIAKRIVNIEI
+600 

>member
-1 MSGDITDV
+1 MLGDITDV

-131 LNGPIITIRK
+131 LNGPVITIRK

-229 IEGKNEVTIRDLI
+229 IEGKNEVTIRNLI

-350 LFEFAENAESNGL
+350 LFEFAENAESNGR

-371 GNKLVNTQIILW
+371 GNKLVNTQ
-383 LAKGI
+383 KM
-388 LIIVAASWLFYG
+388 
-400 NIYFSILMSPWL
+400 YF
-412 YLYIR
+412 
-417 ENSKNNKRKER
+417 
-428 QQLALQFKDAMTAV
+428 
-442 SFALNAGYS
+442 AGY
-451 VENSF
+451 
-456 KEALEELKML
+456 
-466 YGRNAVIV
+466 G
-474 KSFSEI
+474 
-480 ATRIHNNE
+480 
-488 NIENVLKDF
+488 
-497 ARKSDVEEI
+497 
-506 QYFSEIFGYAK
+506 
-517 RSGGDM
+517 
-523 ITIIK
+523 
-528 DTTSLIREKIELDS
+528 
-542 EIKTIISGKKQEQG
+542 QEDNT
-556 IMSIMPF
+556 M
-563 AMVGYLRFT
+563 
-572 SYDFIAMLYGNIAG
+572 AG
-586 RIFMSV
+586 
-592 CLIVVIVA
+592 
-600 DYIAKRIVNIEI
+600 

>member
-1 MSGDITDV
+1 MPGELKKRVYDRIDMSGDITDV

-131 LNGPIITIRK
+131 LNGPVITIRK

-229 IEGKNEVTIRDLI
+229 IEGKNEVTIRNLI

-350 LFEFAENAESNGL
+350 LFEFAENAESNGR

-371 GNKLVNTQIILW
+371 GNKLVNTQ
-383 LAKGI
+383 KM
-388 LIIVAASWLFYG
+388 
-400 NIYFSILMSPWL
+400 YF
-412 YLYIR
+412 
-417 ENSKNNKRKER
+417 
-428 QQLALQFKDAMTAV
+428 
-442 SFALNAGYS
+442 AGY
-451 VENSF
+451 
-456 KEALEELKML
+456 
-466 YGRNAVIV
+466 G
-474 KSFSEI
+474 
-480 ATRIHNNE
+480 
-488 NIENVLKDF
+488 
-497 ARKSDVEEI
+497 
-506 QYFSEIFGYAK
+506 
-517 RSGGDM
+517 
-523 ITIIK
+523 
-528 DTTSLIREKIELDS
+528 
-542 EIKTIISGKKQEQG
+542 QEDNT
-556 IMSIMPF
+556 M
-563 AMVGYLRFT
+563 
-572 SYDFIAMLYGNIAG
+572 AG
-586 RIFMSV
+586 
-592 CLIVVIVA
+592 
-600 DYIAKRIVNIEI
+600 

>member
-131 LNGPIITIRK
+131 LNGPVITIRK

-350 LFEFAENAESNGL
+350 LFEFAENAESNGR

-371 GNKLVNTQIILW
+371 GNKLVNTQ
-383 LAKGI
+383 KM
-388 LIIVAASWLFYG
+388 
-400 NIYFSILMSPWL
+400 YF
-412 YLYIR
+412 
-417 ENSKNNKRKER
+417 
-428 QQLALQFKDAMTAV
+428 
-442 SFALNAGYS
+442 AGY
-451 VENSF
+451 
-456 KEALEELKML
+456 
-466 YGRNAVIV
+466 G
-474 KSFSEI
+474 
-480 ATRIHNNE
+480 
-488 NIENVLKDF
+488 
-497 ARKSDVEEI
+497 
-506 QYFSEIFGYAK
+506 
-517 RSGGDM
+517 
-523 ITIIK
+523 
-528 DTTSLIREKIELDS
+528 
-542 EIKTIISGKKQEQG
+542 QEYNT
-556 IMSIMPF
+556 M
-563 AMVGYLRFT
+563 
-572 SYDFIAMLYGNIAG
+572 AG
-586 RIFMSV
+586 
-592 CLIVVIVA
+592 
-600 DYIAKRIVNIEI
+600 

>member
-16 ECVQEESGLYMISI
+16 ECVQEESGLYIISI

-350 LFEFAENAESNGL
+350 LFEFAENAESNGR

-371 GNKLVNTQIILW
+371 GNKLVNTQ
-383 LAKGI
+383 KM
-388 LIIVAASWLFYG
+388 
-400 NIYFSILMSPWL
+400 YF
-412 YLYIR
+412 
-417 ENSKNNKRKER
+417 
-428 QQLALQFKDAMTAV
+428 
-442 SFALNAGYS
+442 AGY
-451 VENSF
+451 
-456 KEALEELKML
+456 
-466 YGRNAVIV
+466 G
-474 KSFSEI
+474 
-480 ATRIHNNE
+480 
-488 NIENVLKDF
+488 
-497 ARKSDVEEI
+497 
-506 QYFSEIFGYAK
+506 
-517 RSGGDM
+517 
-523 ITIIK
+523 
-528 DTTSLIREKIELDS
+528 
-542 EIKTIISGKKQEQG
+542 QEDNT
-556 IMSIMPF
+556 M
-563 AMVGYLRFT
+563 
-572 SYDFIAMLYGNIAG
+572 AG
-586 RIFMSV
+586 
-592 CLIVVIVA
+592 
-600 DYIAKRIVNIEI
+600 